1 MIESNHAVLWNRCL
15 EVIKDNVPETTYNT
29 WFAPI
34 VPLKYEDKT
43 LILQIPSQFFYEILE
58 ERFVD
63 LIRKTLYKVI
73 GEGTKLMYNVMVDKT
88 SIPNQTVNLEAS
100 NRSTAV
106 TPKSIFGAN
115 KAPNFLQAP
124 AVQDLDPHLN
134 PNYNFE
140 NFIEGYSNKL
150 SRSVAE
156 AVAQKPGGTA
166 FNPLFLYGASGV
178 GKTHL
183 ANAIGTKIKEIYPEK
198 RVLYVSAHLF
208 QVQYTDS
215 VRNNTTNDFINFY
228 QTIDVLIIDDIQEFA
243 GVTKTQNN
251 FFHIFNHLHQNG
263 KQLILT
269 SDRAPVLLQGIEE
282 RLLTRFKWGM
292 VAELEKPTVEL
303 RKNIL
308 RNKIHRDGLQFPPEV
323 IDYIAENVNESV
335 RDLEGIVI
343 AIMARSTIFN
353 KEIDLDLAQHIVH
366 GVVHN
371 ETKAVTIDD
380 ILKVVCKHFDLEPS
394 AIHTKS
400 RKREVVQA
408 RQIAMYLA
416 KNHTDF
422 STSKIGKF
430 IGNKDHATVLHA
442 CKTVKGQLE
451 VDKSFNAE
459 VQEIEALLTA
469 FTPEEDVRP
478 LLALENIFV
487 DQDFSNKEQAIQF
500 LCGNLGVNG
509 RTEHPFELEED
520 VWQREEIVTTGVGF
534 GVAIPHTKS
543 QWIRHSSISIAR
555 LAKPIDWQSE
565 MGEVE
570 LVIMLTLGANEGMNH
585 VKVFSQLARK
595 LVNKNFRQSLFA
607 AQDAQSILTLLE
619 TELTF

>member
-1 MIESNHAVLWNRCL
+1 MSESSHVGLWNRCL
-15 EVIKDNVPETTYNT
+15 EIIRDNVPESTYKT
-29 WFAPI
+29 WFVPI

-43 LILQIPSQFFYEILE
+43 LIVQVPSQFFYEFLE
-58 ERFVD
+58 DKFVD
-63 LIRKTLYKVI
+63 LLRKTLYKVI
-73 GEGTKLMYNVMVDKT
+73 GDGTKLMYNVLVDK
-88 SIPNQTVNLEAS
+88 SSGATVNQES
-100 NRSTAV
+100 TTRSTAIPQSGLPRV
-106 TPKSIFGAN
+106 DER
-115 KAPNFLQAP
+115 KAPGLLRAP

-140 NFIEGYSNKL
+140 TFIEGYSNKL

-156 AVAQKPGGTA
+156 AVAENPAKTV
-166 FNPLFLYGASGV
+166 FNPLFLHGASGV

-183 ANAIGTKIKEIYPEK
+183 ANAIGTRIKELYPDK

-243 GVTKTQNN
+243 GVTKTQNT

-269 SDRAPVLLQGIEE
+269 SDRAPVLLQGMEE

-308 RNKIHRDGLQFPPEV
+308 RNKIHRDGLQFPSEV

-343 AIMARSTIFN
+343 SIMAHSTIYN
-353 KEIDLDLAQHIVH
+353 KEIDLDLAQRIVRK
-366 GVVHN
+366 VVRC

-380 ILKVVCKHFDLEPS
+380 IINVVCKHFDLESS

-400 RKREVVQA
+400 RQREVVQA
-408 RQIAMYLA
+408 RQVAMYLA
-416 KNHTDF
+416 KTHTDF

-442 CKTVKGQLE
+442 CKTVKGQCE
-451 VDKSFNAE
+451 VDKGFRS
-459 VQEIEALLTA
+459 
-469 FTPEEDVRP
+469 D
-478 LLALENIFV
+478 LENI
-487 DQDFSNKEQAIQF
+487 E
-500 LCGNLGVNG
+500 
-509 RTEHPFELEED
+509 
-520 VWQREEIVTTGVGF
+520 
-534 GVAIPHTKS
+534 
-543 QWIRHSSISIAR
+543 
-555 LAKPIDWQSE
+555 
-565 MGEVE
+565 
-570 LVIMLTLGANEGMNH
+570 
-585 VKVFSQLARK
+585 
-595 LVNKNFRQSLFA
+595 
-607 AQDAQSILTLLE
+607 TLLKKRNVSNGE
-619 TELTF
+619 R

>member
-1 MIESNHAVLWNRCL
+1 
-15 EVIKDNVPETTYNT
+15 
-29 WFAPI
+29 
-34 VPLKYEDKT
+34 
-43 LILQIPSQFFYEILE
+43 
-58 ERFVD
+58 
-63 LIRKTLYKVI
+63 
-73 GEGTKLMYNVMVDKT
+73 MYNVMVDKT

-106 TPKSIFGAN
+106 TPKSIIGGN
-115 KAPNFLQAP
+115 KAPSFLQAP

-292 VAELEKPTVEL
+292 VAELEKPTVRTSQKHSTQQDPPRRITIPAGSDRL
-303 RKNIL
+303 YCRKC
-308 RNKIHRDGLQFPPEV
+308 E
-323 IDYIAENVNESV
+323 
-335 RDLEGIVI
+335 
-343 AIMARSTIFN
+343 
-353 KEIDLDLAQHIVH
+353 
-366 GVVHN
+366 
-371 ETKAVTIDD
+371 
-380 ILKVVCKHFDLEPS
+380 
-394 AIHTKS
+394 
-400 RKREVVQA
+400 
-408 RQIAMYLA
+408 
-416 KNHTDF
+416 
-422 STSKIGKF
+422 
-430 IGNKDHATVLHA
+430 
-442 CKTVKGQLE
+442 
-451 VDKSFNAE
+451 
-459 VQEIEALLTA
+459 
-469 FTPEEDVRP
+469 
-478 LLALENIFV
+478 
-487 DQDFSNKEQAIQF
+487 
-500 LCGNLGVNG
+500 
-509 RTEHPFELEED
+509 
-520 VWQREEIVTTGVGF
+520 
-534 GVAIPHTKS
+534 
-543 QWIRHSSISIAR
+543 
-555 LAKPIDWQSE
+555 
-565 MGEVE
+565 
-570 LVIMLTLGANEGMNH
+570 
-585 VKVFSQLARK
+585 
-595 LVNKNFRQSLFA
+595 
-607 AQDAQSILTLLE
+607 
-619 TELTF
+619 

>member
-1 MIESNHAVLWNRCL
+1 MIESNHVVLWNRCL

-43 LILQIPSQFFYEILE
+43 LIVQIPSKFFYEILE
-58 ERFVD
+58 EKFVD
-63 LIRKTLYKVI
+63 LLRKTLYKAI

-106 TPKSIFGAN
+106 TPKSIVGGN
-115 KAPNFLQAP
+115 KAPSFLKAP

-156 AVAQKPGGTA
+156 AVAQNPAGTA

-183 ANAIGTKIKEIYPEK
+183 ANAIGTKIKELYADK

-243 GVTKTQNN
+243 GVTKTQNT

-269 SDRAPVLLQGIEE
+269 SDRAPVLLQGMEE

-380 ILKVVCKHFDLEPS
+380 ILKVVCKHFDLEAS

-416 KNHTDF
+416 KNYTDF

-451 VDKSFNAE
+451 VDKSFQAE
-459 VQEIEALLTA
+459 VQEIESLLKKKA
-469 FTPEEDVRP
+469 
-478 LLALENIFV
+478 
-487 DQDFSNKEQAIQF
+487 
-500 LCGNLGVNG
+500 
-509 RTEHPFELEED
+509 
-520 VWQREEIVTTGVGF
+520 
-534 GVAIPHTKS
+534 
-543 QWIRHSSISIAR
+543 
-555 LAKPIDWQSE
+555 
-565 MGEVE
+565 
-570 LVIMLTLGANEGMNH
+570 
-585 VKVFSQLARK
+585 
-595 LVNKNFRQSLFA
+595 
-607 AQDAQSILTLLE
+607 
-619 TELTF
+619 